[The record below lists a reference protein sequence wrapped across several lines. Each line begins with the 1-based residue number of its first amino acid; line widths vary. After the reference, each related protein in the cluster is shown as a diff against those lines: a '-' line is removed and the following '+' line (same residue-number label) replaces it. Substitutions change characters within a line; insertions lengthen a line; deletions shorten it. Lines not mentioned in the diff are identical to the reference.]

1 MNLLLEKDNEMNKI
15 LTVSIASLFI
25 STAASAGSFDGP
37 YVQIGAGV
45 ANNSTQVSENYP
57 APGYV
62 TADLSKTTAVG
73 QILAGYSYN
82 FTDKFNLAAN
92 IYYNFGNDKSG
103 SMSIMGAT
111 LDNKLKNVWGIS
123 FEPGY
128 YLTENTLGYLKVGYQ
143 RGDVSMNINAGG
155 DSASAESTGV
165 SAFMYGFGVKQ
176 LLTSNLYIGAE
187 VSRADYSSESL
198 HGTYVGYPGG
208 AIPAEYQPK
217 SEASQTLGLVTLGYK
232 F

>member
-1 MNLLLEKDNEMNKI
+1 MKKI
-15 LTVSIASLFI
+15 LAVSVASLFI
-25 STAASAGSFDGP
+25 STFANAGSFDGP
-37 YVQIGAGV
+37 YVQLGAGV

-57 APGYV
+57 VPGFY
-62 TADLSKTTAVG
+62 TADLSKTTAAG

-103 SMSIMGAT
+103 SISIAGET
-111 LDNKLKNVWGIS
+111 LDTKLKNVWGIS

-128 YLTENTLGYLKVGYQ
+128 YFTENTLGYAKLGYQ
-143 RGDVSMNINAGG
+143 RGDVSMSAGPLG
-155 DSASAESTGV
+155 VANAESTGV
-165 SAFMYGFGVKQ
+165 SAFMYGFGIKQ
-176 LLTSNLYIGAE
+176 LLTSNIYIGAE
-187 VSRADYSSESL
+187 VSRADYSNESL
-198 HGTYVGYPGG
+198 PGTYVGHPGG
-208 AIPAEYQPK
+208 AIPAQYQPK